1 MVNES
6 LLLGV
11 VIAILII
18 GFVMGIGIY
27 AARYKRVAPDKAMV
41 IYGRKKGVKGFEVM
55 SGGGAFIYPIVE
67 DYAYLPLDVRTL
79 EIVVADIVTDVKT
92 SGAKLNIKAVTQIKI
107 ASDKASLLTAAEH
120 LLHKSDA
127 EINEIAIKTL
137 EGHVRG
143 ICATMT
149 IEAINSDRDTVS
161 EKIQTMAAR
170 DLRNMG
176 IEIRSFVIKEL
187 EDEYGYLDALGRKR
201 TAEVK
206 RDARIGEANA
216 NKEATIREA
225 QAAQLG
231 EKANADAEAQ
241 VALFHRDRDI
251 TRARAEAEVEVERAN
266 RNIAFDLQDR
276 IRKQELVQEEIQIQI
291 VERQKRIELQEK
303 EIQRRTKEQEAEKV
317 VPAKADAEAKIA
329 EADGEKEKMI
339 RMADG
344 EREKLSRVAQGEKER
359 TIRLAEAE
367 KEQLQLTA
375 EGQAEKIRKEGTAEA
390 DIITLKGDAEA
401 SAIKAKGLAEAQ
413 AMERKAEAWKKY
425 GSAAITQLIVEQL
438 PDIVA
443 SASKP
448 LEGVEKVIVMGDQGP
463 AGLVKKTVDIAAQM
477 PPLIKTLTGMD
488 ITELVGQVGSLT
500 GRDVDFGPIDI
511 PEKKPEKDAKK
522 K

>member
-1 MVNES
+1 
-6 LLLGV
+6 
-11 VIAILII
+11 
-18 GFVMGIGIY
+18 
-27 AARYKRVAPDKAMV
+27 
-41 IYGRKKGVKGFEVM
+41 
-55 SGGGAFIYPIVE
+55 
-67 DYAYLPLDVRTL
+67 
-79 EIVVADIVTDVKT
+79 
-92 SGAKLNIKAVTQIKI
+92 
-107 ASDKASLLTAAEH
+107 
-120 LLHKSDA
+120 
-127 EINEIAIKTL
+127 
-137 EGHVRG
+137 
-143 ICATMT
+143 
-149 IEAINSDRDTVS
+149 
-161 EKIQTMAAR
+161 
-170 DLRNMG
+170 
-176 IEIRSFVIKEL
+176 
-187 EDEYGYLDALGRKR
+187 
-201 TAEVK
+201 
-206 RDARIGEANA
+206 
-216 NKEATIREA
+216 
-225 QAAQLG
+225 
-231 EKANADAEAQ
+231 
-241 VALFHRDRDI
+241 
-251 TRARAEAEVEVERAN
+251 VERAN